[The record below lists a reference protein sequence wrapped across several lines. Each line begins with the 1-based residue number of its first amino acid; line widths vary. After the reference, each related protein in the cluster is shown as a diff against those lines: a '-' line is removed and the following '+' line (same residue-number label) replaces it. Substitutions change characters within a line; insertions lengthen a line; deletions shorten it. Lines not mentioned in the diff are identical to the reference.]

1 MPIYEYTGVDSSGK
15 VTEGTIG
22 AEDTHNARLKLKTAG
37 IFIASPLRKEEEKE
51 KTSSINWWEKG
62 FHAKP
67 SLKAISLMTYQLKVL
82 LVAGLPLPDALDSLI
97 AMEENY
103 VLKKAITQ
111 VKDTVLQGS
120 SLADALRRHPQ
131 TFDTFY
137 INIIATGEA
146 SGNMEAALEQ
156 LTSHLERQE
165 KLRSRVIQALA
176 YPIMMT
182 IIGTIILVFL
192 MTSIVPKVLTVF
204 EDIQAGLP
212 LPTKILVWLSSFL
225 ASWWH
230 LLFLTILGFI
240 YISNRFLKSDT
251 GRGIWEGFII
261 KVPLLGKLSSDL
273 VLHRF
278 TKTMGTL
285 LKSGISLPDSLEI
298 SKKTAHHKGLE
309 ATLNK
314 AEEGINSGRS
324 LSEILKENKSFPPG
338 LAQMIAVGEK
348 TGDLD
353 GAFSRISEVYERGIE
368 TTLGSLMTLVEPTLI
383 VVMGGIVGFIVLSIL
398 LPIFEMSQMI
408 Q

>member
-1 MPIYEYTGVDSSGK
+1 MPIYEYTGVDSRGK
-15 VTEGTIG
+15 VIEGTIG
-22 AEDTHNARLKLKTAG
+22 AEDTHNAHLKLKTSG
-37 IFIASPLRKEEEKE
+37 IFITSSLSKEEEKE
-51 KTSSINWWEKG
+51 KAPSINWWEKS
-62 FHAKP
+62 FHSRP
-67 SLKAISLMTYQLKVL
+67 PLMAISLMTYQLKVL
-82 LVAGLPLPDALDSLI
+82 LGAGLSLPDTLDSLI
-97 AMEENY
+97 ALEKNHA
-103 VLKKAITQ
+103 LKKTITR

-165 KLRSRVIQALA
+165 KLRSQVIQALA

-182 IIGTIILVFL
+182 IIGTVILFFL

-240 YISNRFLKSDT
+240 YILNRFLKSDT

-261 KVPLLGKLSSDL
+261 KVPLLGRLSLDL

-278 TKTMGTL
+278 TRTMGTL
-285 LKSGISLPDSLEI
+285 LKSGISLPNALEI
-298 SKKTAHHKGLE
+298 SKKTVHHKGLE
-309 ATLNK
+309 ATLKK

-324 LSEILKENKSFPPG
+324 LSDILKENKSFPPG
-338 LAQMIAVGEK
+338 LAQMIAVGER

-353 GAFSRISEVYERGIE
+353 GAFSRVSDVYERAIE
-368 TTLGSLMTLVEPTLI
+368 TTLGSLMTLVEPALI
-383 VVMGGIVGFIVLSIL
+383 VIMGGIVGFIVLSIL
-398 LPIFEMSQMI
+398 LPIFEMSHI
-408 Q
+408 IR